1 MNLARTL
8 IRAGCVI
15 TMNDRADILAP
26 GFIVVEGSDIV
37 SVTAEEPSGEGAC
50 PPPAGEPPQRVI
62 GGPDVVAL
70 PGLVN
75 AHTHVAMT
83 LMRGYADDMELMP
96 WLEQKIW
103 PTEFKLKREDI
114 YWGSLLGMVEMLRA
128 GVTTFNDMYWWF
140 DATAQAA
147 QEAGIRA
154 SLSAVLL
161 GFMDRAEKDLA
172 AAAEFARQW
181 RDPSPGSGQ
190 ALADG
195 RITVMLGPHAPYT
208 CPDSIMRCVIEA
220 ARELGLGVH
229 IHLSETAA
237 EVQESVQKLGASPI
251 RHMEDIG
258 LFEIRPV
265 LAAHCVHVSDDDIA
279 ILARRRVGVSHNPG
293 SNMKLASGIAPVPKM
308 MKAGVILGLGT
319 DGAASNNNLD
329 VLEEARLAA
338 LLHKLA
344 GDDPTCV
351 TAYQALELATRGGA
365 RALGLDDRIGA
376 LAPGMKADI
385 ILVDLNRPHL
395 TPRHNV
401 VSHLVY
407 SARACDVQTVLVNGA
422 IVVNDGRVTTVDEQE
437 VMARVT
443 ARVRGWR

>member
-1 MNLARTL
+1 LPRTL
-8 IRAGCVI
+8 IRAHSVI
-15 TMNDRADILAP
+15 TMNDRAEILEP
-26 GFIVVEGSDIV
+26 GFIVVEDSRITSVSAQEPQGQWDAVLGGSEV
-37 SVTAEEPSGEGAC
+37 A
-50 PPPAGEPPQRVI
+50 
-62 GGPDVVAL
+62 AL

-147 QEAGIRA
+147 QESGIRA

-161 GFMDRAEKDLA
+161 GFMDRAEGDLA
-172 AAAEFARQW
+172 AAAEYAHQW
-181 RDPSPGSGQ
+181 KDAAG
-190 ALADG
+190 G

-208 CPDSIMRCVIEA
+208 VPDSIMRCVIETGHD
-220 ARELGLGVH
+220 LGMGVH
-229 IHLSETAA
+229 IHLSETAR
-237 EVQESVQKLGASPI
+237 EVKESIEKMGATPVA
-251 RHMEDIG
+251 HMERIG
-258 LFEIRPV
+258 LFELHPV

-279 ILARRRVGVSHNPG
+279 ILARRGVGVSHNPG
-293 SNMKLASGIAPVPKM
+293 SNMKLASGTAPVPKM
-308 MKAGVILGLGT
+308 LKAGVIVGLGT

-344 GDDPTCV
+344 CEDPTCV

-365 RALGLDDRIGA
+365 RALGLDDRIGVI
-376 LAPGMKADI
+376 APGMKADI
-385 ILVDLNRPHL
+385 ILVGLNQPHL
-395 TPRHNV
+395 TPLHNV
-401 VSHLVY
+401 VSHLIY
-407 SARACDVQTVLVNGA
+407 SARACDVRTVLVNGA
-422 IVVNDGRVTTVDEQE
+422 VVVNDGKVTTVDEQE
-437 VMARVT
+437 IMARVSE
-443 ARVRGWR
+443 RVRGWS

>member
-1 MNLARTL
+1 MD
-8 IRAGCVI
+8 
-15 TMNDRADILAP
+15 DRAEILAP
-26 GFIVVEGSDIV
+26 GFIVVEGADIV
-37 SVTAEEPSGEGAC
+37 SVTREEPGGEWSDI
-50 PPPAGEPPQRVI
+50 I
-62 GGPDVVAL
+62 GGPEVAAL

-96 WLEQKIW
+96 WLEKKIW
-103 PTEFKLKREDI
+103 PTEFRLKSEDI

-140 DATAQAA
+140 DATARAA
-147 QEAGIRA
+147 QETGIRA
-154 SLSAVLL
+154 NLSAVLL

-172 AAAEFARQW
+172 AAGEFARQW
-181 RDPSPGSGQ
+181 RD
-190 ALADG
+190 AAEG

-208 CPDSIMRCVIEA
+208 CPDSIMRCVIET
-220 ARELGLGVH
+220 ARDLGLGVH

-237 EVQESVQKLGASPI
+237 EVKESVQKLGASPI
-251 RHMEDIG
+251 LHMEDIG
-258 LFEIRPV
+258 LFEIHPV

-344 GDDPTCV
+344 CDDPTCV

-365 RALGLDDRIGA
+365 RALGLDDRIGI

-385 ILVDLNRPHL
+385 ILVGLDRPHL

-401 VSHLVY
+401 VSHLIY

-422 IVVNDGRVTTVDEQE
+422 IVVNDGKVTTVDEKE
-437 VMARVT
+437 IMSRVT
-443 ARVRGWR
+443 ERVRGWS

>member
-1 MNLARTL
+1 MPRTL
-8 IRAGCVI
+8 IRAGSVI
-15 TMNDRADILAP
+15 TMNDRAEILAP
-26 GFIVVEGSDIV
+26 GFVVVEDSRIA
-37 SVTAEEPSGEGAC
+37 SVTAEEPQGEWD
-50 PPPAGEPPQRVI
+50 RII
-62 GGPDVVAL
+62 GGPDAAVL

-103 PTEFKLKREDI
+103 PTEFKLKRDDI

-147 QEAGIRA
+147 REVGIRA

-172 AAAEFARQW
+172 AAAEFAEKW
-181 RDPSPGSGQ
+181 RG
-190 ALADG
+190 AADG
-195 RITVMLGPHAPYT
+195 RITAMLGPHAPYT
-208 CPDSIMRCVIEA
+208 CPDSIMRSAIETA
-220 ARELGLGVH
+220 HDLGLGVH
-229 IHLSETAA
+229 IHLSETAS
-237 EVQESVQKLGASPI
+237 EVKESVEKIGATPI

-258 LFEIRPV
+258 LFEIHPV
-265 LAAHCVHVSDDDIA
+265 LAAHCVHVTDDDID
-279 ILARRRVGVSHNPG
+279 ILARRKVGVSHNPG
-293 SNMKLASGIAPVPKM
+293 SNMKLASGTAPVPKM
-308 MKAGVILGLGT
+308 LKAGVILGLGT

-338 LLHKLA
+338 LVHKLVC
-344 GDDPTCV
+344 DDPTCV

-365 RALGLDDRIGA
+365 RALGLDDRIGM

-385 ILVDLNRPHL
+385 ILIGLDRPHL

-407 SARACDVQTVLVNGA
+407 SARACDVQTVLVNGE
-422 IVVNDGRVTTVDEQE
+422 IVVNDGKVTTVDERE
-437 VMARVT
+437 VMAR
-443 ARVRGWR
+443 AAERVRGWS

>member
-1 MNLARTL
+1 LARTL

-15 TMNDRADILAP
+15 TMDDRAEILAP
-26 GFIVVEGSDIV
+26 GFIVVEGADIV
-37 SVTAEEPSGEGAC
+37 SVTREEPGGEWSDI
-50 PPPAGEPPQRVI
+50 I
-62 GGPDVVAL
+62 GGPEVAAL

-96 WLEQKIW
+96 WLEKKIW
-103 PTEFKLKREDI
+103 PTEFRLKSEDI

-140 DATAQAA
+140 DATARAA
-147 QEAGIRA
+147 QETGIRA
-154 SLSAVLL
+154 NLSAVLL

-172 AAAEFARQW
+172 AAGEFARQW
-181 RDPSPGSGQ
+181 RD
-190 ALADG
+190 AAEG

-208 CPDSIMRCVIEA
+208 CPDSIMRCVIET
-220 ARELGLGVH
+220 ARDLGLGVH

-237 EVQESVQKLGASPI
+237 EVKESVQKLGASPI
-251 RHMEDIG
+251 LHMEDIG
-258 LFEIRPV
+258 LFEIHPV

-344 GDDPTCV
+344 CDDPTCV

-365 RALGLDDRIGA
+365 RALGLDDRIGM

-385 ILVDLNRPHL
+385 ILVGLDRPHL

-401 VSHLVY
+401 VSHLIY

-422 IVVNDGRVTTVDEQE
+422 IVVNDGKVTTVDEKE
-437 VMARVT
+437 IMSRVT
-443 ARVRGWR
+443 ERVRGWS